1 MSPSTSRPTTVT
13 AAFWILIVGLILDLI
28 TTIVLITTG
37 IALAGGA
44 VEVEVDGASFGGG
57 VMIATGVILI
67 VILLIELLVLR
78 KMRAGRNWARIVIT
92 VLEVLGILSLLGGV
106 STLGIIAAIISVVV
120 IVLLWVR
127 QSNDYFRASA

>member
-1 MSPSTSRPTTVT
+1 MSPATTRPTTVT

-28 TTIVLITTG
+28 TAIVLISTG
-37 IALAGGA
+37 IAFAGGA
-44 VEVEVDGASFGGG
+44 VDVDGASFGGG
-57 VMIATGVILI
+57 VMITTGVIVIL
-67 VILLIELLVLR
+67 ILLIELFVLR

-92 VLEVLGILSLLGGV
+92 VLEVLGILSLIGGV

-127 QSNDYFRASA
+127 PSNDYFRASA